1 MELIAQ
7 IRQIYDNY
15 GIETEILAAS
25 IRHPQH
31 MLQSLMIGADCAT
44 IPSKV
49 LYQLLRHPLTD
60 KGLEGFM
67 NDWKSLGRDL

>member
-1 MELIAQ
+1 
-7 IRQIYDNY
+7 
-15 GIETEILAAS
+15 
-25 IRHPQH
+25 
-31 MLQSLMIGADCAT
+31 MIGADCAT

>member
-15 GIETEILAAS
+15 DIETQILAAS

-31 MLQSLMIGADCAT
+31 MVQSLLLGADCCT
-44 IPSKV
+44 LPSKV
-49 LYQLLRHPLTD
+49 LYQLLNHPLTD
-60 KGLEGFM
+60 RGLDAFM
-67 NDWKSLGRDL
+67 ADWKKLGRDL